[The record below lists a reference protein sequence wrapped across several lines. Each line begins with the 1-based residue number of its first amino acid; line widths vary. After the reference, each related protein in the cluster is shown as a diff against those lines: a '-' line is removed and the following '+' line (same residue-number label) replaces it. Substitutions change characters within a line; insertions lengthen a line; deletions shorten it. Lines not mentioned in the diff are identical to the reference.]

1 MSEHTADNDA
11 LTKDDLRTLRR
22 LAVEKRD
29 RLRRSPDTTADQRWA
44 YDRLIEKLDRATRGP
59 RVIPPA
65 SGDTTGGA

>member
-1 MSEHTADNDA
+1 MNEQQHTTENDA

-65 SGDTTGGA
+65 KGAP